1 MGWLIL
7 ISALAVF
14 GAVCLV
20 WFLILWVMPEPEAGR
35 MILSGEPGLQDNI
48 HLRRHLT
55 LGAMGLVPRPV
66 TVVDLG
72 LAEPERKWAE
82 NQPGVELWTKQRYLR
97 YLETERERIDGTGN
111 GDYPGC
117 DQRRGV

>member
-20 WFLILWVMPEPEAGR
+20 CFLILWVMPAPEAGR
-35 MILSGEPGLQDNI
+35 MFLSGEPGLQDNI
-48 HLRRHLT
+48 LLRRYLT
-55 LGAMGLVPRPV
+55 LRAMGLVPRPV

-82 NQPGVELWTKQRYLR
+82 NQPGVELWTKERYLR
-97 YLETERERIDGTGN
+97 YLETERKRIDGTGN
-111 GDYPGC
+111 GDHPGC
-117 DQRRGV
+117 YQRRGV